1 MNFTKEITDLHIH
14 TAFSYDGKSLAEEY
28 VLAAI
33 NAGDKRIG
41 FSEHYD
47 YDCVISGTGKNAP
60 LCNLVAYKTE
70 IERLK
75 NKYSDK
81 IEILF
86 GAEFGYDK
94 RACDRYA
101 ELIEKFRFD
110 YVINSVHLFKGT
122 DFYLS
127 DEIKKYG
134 VSAKELFKQY
144 LETVEES
151 VCASYPFQ
159 IIGHLGYPLRYSP
172 SKEENFGYNEFSSYY
187 DEIFKKIID
196 KDKFLE
202 INTSTKTDR
211 PFFPCKKA
219 AERYVMLG
227 GRKFTFGSDAHSV
240 ARCKAGEADARA
252 FADKFDI
259 DFSYFKGGKEYKST

>member
-1 MNFTKEITDLHIH
+1 MSITKEITDLHIH
-14 TAFSYDGKSLAEEY
+14 TAFSYDGKSFAEEY

-33 NAGDKRIG
+33 KAGDKRIG

-47 YDCVISGTGKNAP
+47 YDCEISGTGKSAP

-86 GAEFGYDK
+86 GIEFGYDK
-94 RACDRYA
+94 RACDHYA

-110 YVINSVHLFKGT
+110 YVINSVHLFRGT

-127 DEIKKYG
+127 DEIKKYDI
-134 VSAKELFKQY
+134 SPKELFKQY

-151 VCASYPFQ
+151 VSASYPFQ
-159 IIGHLGYPLRYSP
+159 IVGHLGYPLRYSP
-172 SKEENFGYNEFSSYY
+172 LKEKIFDYDEFAPFY
-187 DEIFKKIID
+187 DEIFKKIIR
-196 KDKFLE
+196 KNKFLE
-202 INTSTKTDR
+202 INTSTKTER
-211 PFFPCKKA
+211 PFFPCEKA
-219 AERYVMLG
+219 AERYVVLG
-227 GRKFTFGSDAHSV
+227 GRKFTFGSDAHGI
-240 ARCKAGEADARA
+240 ARYKAGEAEARA

-259 DFSYFKGGKEYKST
+259 VFSYFKDGKEY